1 MYTRNIERP
10 SRTKN
15 IFKFSSLKMNRIIT
29 VESSLEFLACFH
41 FEYSPDVLSF
51 KSQPKGFYYKFN
63 NKKLPYTPD
72 FKITRKSNNEATL
85 VEIKPKVKA
94 SHPEFIEKFILRI
107 EQSESL
113 GKELILL
120 TEKVLSAE
128 PYISNLKLFHRY
140 AGFHEFNDIDITL
153 LKTINKHRSIS
164 IEQAAHKSGVAI
176 GKSTASIIRLLRNN
190 HINADIRNFFI
201 NENLIVNSTER

>member
-1 MYTRNIERP
+1 
-10 SRTKN
+10 
-15 IFKFSSLKMNRIIT
+15 MNQIIT

-51 KSQPKGFYYKFN
+51 KSQPKGFYYKFD

-72 FKITRKSNNEATL
+72 FQMNRKSNNKVTL

-120 TEKVLSAE
+120 TDKILSAE

-164 IEQAAHKSGVAI
+164 IEQAAHQSGIDI
-176 GKSTASIIRLLRNN
+176 GQSMASIIRLLRDN
-190 HINADIRNFFI
+190 HINADIKHHSI
-201 NENLIVNSTER
+201 NENLIVNSSGV